1 MKVIKEHRQ
10 CVSCRETKLWTQF
23 NIQWGNSENSSYL
36 RRICMA
42 CDSGTISNA
51 EIRQLEKELKKCA
64 KRRHTY
70 TTKLEEVDEHI
81 NMLLKQLNTAR
92 NIPRRT
98 EKEPIDTEDT
108 RTLLRRRDIRQD
120 TKLKTL
126 HAWTPQRIIK
136 LKSAILV

>member
-23 NIQWGNSENSSYL
+23 RIQWGNSENSSYL

-70 TTKLEEVDEHI
+70 SNKLEEIDEHI

-92 NIPRRT
+92 NIPHRT
-98 EKEPIDTEDT
+98 EKEPIDTEEISLG
-108 RTLLRRRDIRQD
+108 R
-120 TKLKTL
+120 KCK
-126 HAWTPQRIIK
+126 
-136 LKSAILV
+136 